1 MLRENTPTDNC
12 VAERLV
18 RTFKEHKIYKTTIEE
33 KIASAMAMSP
43 TFNSYRKYLNQYVK
57 SLNNKPNNKSK
68 GREPEWHD
76 NDVTTAV
83 MLIVYFIT
91 ILYD

>member
-18 RTFKEHKIYKTTIEE
+18 RTFKEHKIYTSTIEK
-33 KIASAMAMSP
+33 KIASGMAISA

-68 GREPEWHD
+68 ER
-76 NDVTTAV
+76 
-83 MLIVYFIT
+83 
-91 ILYD
+91 